1 MGISREHEYFQQIT
15 YAFAVRKKG
24 FRLSF
29 SIFAQEI
36 ERYPALLYYVLW
48 NIKQEITILAILP
61 FLYVYVFLFF
71 SPLTKRQF
79 KLIHGCTV
87 VENIHVGIRQRFH
100 KR

>member
-24 FRLSF
+24 FRLAF

-48 NIKQEITILAILP
+48 NIKQEILAILS
-61 FLYVYVFLFF
+61 FLYVHVPLFL
-71 SPLTKRQF
+71 TIDK
-79 KLIHGCTV
+79 TAV
-87 VENIHVGIRQRFH
+87 
-100 KR
+100 